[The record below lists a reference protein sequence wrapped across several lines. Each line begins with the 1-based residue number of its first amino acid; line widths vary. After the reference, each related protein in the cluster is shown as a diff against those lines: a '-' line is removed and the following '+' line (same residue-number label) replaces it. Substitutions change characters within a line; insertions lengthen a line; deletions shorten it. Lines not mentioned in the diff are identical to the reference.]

1 MSASNK
7 RQCAIRSPLTR
18 QTVGPGTGAGRE
30 EAAQNGRGVSVVH
43 ADSGPARKGRS
54 VSFRLSTGSVQHSI
68 HTDMFQNAAH
78 VSALLRP

>member
-1 MSASNK
+1 M
-7 RQCAIRSPLTR
+7 
-18 QTVGPGTGAGRE
+18 
-30 EAAQNGRGVSVVH
+30 H

-68 HTDMFQNAAH
+68 HLDVFQNAAH